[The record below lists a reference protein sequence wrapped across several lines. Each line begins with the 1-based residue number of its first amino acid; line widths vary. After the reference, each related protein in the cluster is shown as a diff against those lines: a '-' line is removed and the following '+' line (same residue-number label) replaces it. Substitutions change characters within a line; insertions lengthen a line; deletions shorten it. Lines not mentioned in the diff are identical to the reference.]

1 MPKWIEDYA
10 LIGDCETAALVGL
23 DGSIDWLC
31 WPRFDSDA
39 CFAALL
45 GTPEHGRWLL
55 APRAADVKVTRR
67 YREDTLILETR
78 FETEEGSVC
87 VIDFMPPRDR
97 SSDLV
102 RIVVGERGQVAMRT
116 ELVIRFGYG
125 TAVPW
130 VTHIA
135 EDTWRAIAGPDKL
148 LLRTPAQMHGENLK
162 SVADFVVREG
172 ESVPFVLR
180 YAPSHLPDVE
190 LADAQE
196 ALARTGHF
204 WREWVHEGRRR
215 AHWPDV
221 VTRSLITLR
230 ALIYAPTGG
239 IVAAPTTSLP
249 EHIGGQRNWDYRF
262 CWLRD
267 ATLTLLALMDAGYYD
282 EAVAWREWLL
292 RAIAGTPGQM
302 QIMYGVAGE
311 RRLSEWE
318 VSWLPGYEDS
328 KPVRVGNAA
337 HSQLQLDVY
346 GEVMDALHQ
355 ARAGGISKSESA
367 WALQRELLQHL
378 EEIWER
384 PDCGLWEVRGPPQHF
399 THSKIMAWVA
409 FDRGI
414 KDAEEYGLK
423 CQIERWRKIRA
434 RIHTEICERG
444 YDAQRNCFVQSYGSR
459 LLDASL
465 LQIAEL
471 GFLPPDDP
479 RVLGTI
485 RAIEERLLHDGFV
498 MRYDTE
504 DTDDGLP
511 PGEGVFIACSFWLAN
526 AYAMTGRHEEAQR
539 MFDRLLA
546 LANDVGLLAE
556 EYDPA
561 AKRLVGN
568 FPQGF
573 SHLSLI
579 VTAFNLVH
587 TAKPAEQRSKDGHR
601 A

>member
-1 MPKWIEDYA
+1 
-10 LIGDCETAALVGL
+10 
-23 DGSIDWLC
+23 
-31 WPRFDSDA
+31 
-39 CFAALL
+39 
-45 GTPEHGRWLL
+45 
-55 APRAADVKVTRR
+55 
-67 YREDTLILETR
+67 
-78 FETEEGSVC
+78 
-87 VIDFMPPRDR
+87 MPPRDR
-97 SSDLV
+97 VSDLV

-135 EDTWRAIAGPDKL
+135 EDTWRAIAGPDML
-148 LLRTPAQMHGENLK
+148 LLRTPAQMRGENLK
-162 SVADFVVREG
+162 SVADFVVKEG

-190 LADAQE
+190 LADAQK
-196 ALARTGHF
+196 ALARTDHF
-204 WREWVHEGRRR
+204 WREWVHKGQRR
-215 AHWPDV
+215 AQWPDV

-311 RRLSEWE
+311 RRLREWE
-318 VSWLPGYEDS
+318 VSWLPGYADS

-337 HSQLQLDVY
+337 HCQLQLDVY

-355 ARAGGISKSESA
+355 ARSGGISKSESA
-367 WALQRELLQHL
+367 WALQRELLRHL